1 MAGITAAG
9 AGSGL
14 QLEDIIKS
22 TLDAKRSQFE
32 SQTVKKET
40 TLQTSLSGI
49 GQLKS
54 SLSTFITAAKKL
66 SETGAFNLR
75 TVNITQDKD
84 KPVLQVESN
93 SGASNGNYNI
103 VVGQLA
109 KGSRL
114 ESNAGSF
121 SSATQVVATADGQ
134 LTFNA
139 GADKSFTV
147 DVKAGDTL
155 QDVRSR
161 INGNGSNFG
170 LSANIINLNGE
181 SKLVFDSSVS
191 GAGNDLT
198 IAASTAEL
206 KIFDTS
212 DPASK
217 FTSKQSAQDAN
228 ITIDNVAVSSKS
240 NVFDNVVQGM
250 KITVLRESDKD
261 TSNVPVANKVAIS
274 TDTKGV
280 QDKIT
285 NFVNAYNALSSRIDA
300 LGKRPSLVAGV
311 RQNDGGLMAGDS
323 TLRSIKDFMF
333 QTLSTPS
340 TTSTTYQT
348 IFDLGIKMDNK
359 GQLSVDS
366 TKLSAAMTNNFDQVG
381 ALFGGTSGVAANLTT
396 ELENYTKTGGRLAQQ
411 EDGLNGDMRQIR
423 NKRSDFEAS
432 MVTYETTLRKR
443 YGDLDALLVKMNK
456 SAASLSTLGY
466 Q

>member
-40 TLQTSLSGI
+40 TLKTSLSGI

-75 TVNITQDKD
+75 TVNVTQDKD
-84 KPVLQVESN
+84 NPVLQVESN

-103 VVGQLA
+103 VVSQLA

-134 LTFNA
+134 LTFKA

-161 INGNGSNFG
+161 INSNGSNFG

-191 GAGNDLT
+191 GSGNDLT
-198 IAASTAEL
+198 ISASTSEL

-217 FTSKQSAQDAN
+217 FTTKQSAQDAN

-261 TSNVPVANKVAIS
+261 SSNAPVANKVAIS

-285 NFVNAYNALSSRIDA
+285 NFVKAYNTLESQMDA
-300 LGKRPSLVAGV
+300 LGKRPSIVAGE
-311 RQNDGGLMAGDS
+311 RQDDGGLLAGDS

-340 TTSTTYQT
+340 TNGGAYQT
-348 IFDLGIKMDNK
+348 IFDIGIKIDNA

-366 TKLSAAMTNNFDQVG
+366 TKLTTAMTTNFDQVG
-381 ALFGGTSGVAANLTT
+381 ALFGGTSGVAAALTT

-411 EDGLNGDMRQIR
+411 EDGLNSDMRQIR
-423 NKRSDFEAS
+423 NKRSDFEAG
-432 MVTYETTLRKR
+432 MVTYEASLRKR
-443 YGDLDALLVKMNK
+443 YGDLDSLLVKLNK
-456 SAASLSTLGY
+456 SAASLSAIS
-466 Q
+466 